1 MVHSSPPTGPAED
14 DAYLSRQDNT
24 RSSRLSRVLGRGN
37 ELADDDAVVPPTT
50 NYSWMKTRIEILQTT
65 ATCTMRRGF
74 ALFLIFCLPYAMLW
88 RYVPAEPSSSSF
100 KSRDRITESKRGER
114 EKKETEKDS
123 ERKGKKKST
132 ACDEHIAAFLSSFGC
147 SMAVL
152 LFFGGFVIFF
162 IFFGRFPSFLES
174 ASLDVHC

>member
-37 ELADDDAVVPPTT
+37 ELADDDTVVPPTT
-50 NYSWMKTRIEILQTT
+50 NYSWMKTRIEILPTT

-74 ALFLIFCLPYAMLW
+74 ALFLIFCLPYAMLM

-100 KSRDRITESKRGER
+100 KSRDRITERKRGER

-123 ERKGKKKST
+123 ERKGKKRAQPAMNILLRSCP
-132 ACDEHIAAFLSSFGC
+132 ALAAVWLCCCFL
-147 SMAVL
+147 
-152 LFFGGFVIFF
+152 GG
-162 IFFGRFPSFLES
+162 L
-174 ASLDVHC
+174 